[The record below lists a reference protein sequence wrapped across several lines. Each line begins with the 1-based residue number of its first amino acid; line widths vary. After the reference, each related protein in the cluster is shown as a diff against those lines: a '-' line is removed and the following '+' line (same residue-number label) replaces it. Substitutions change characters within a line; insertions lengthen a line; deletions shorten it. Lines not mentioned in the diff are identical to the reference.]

1 MKLGAGN
8 RRTLALLA
16 ALVPL
21 GALFLFVILRS
32 GPLAPVPVTVAAVES
47 RTLAPALF
55 GIGTVEARYTFR
67 IGPTAPARVR
77 RVEVEV
83 GDRVRAGQLLGEMD
97 PLDLDS
103 RAAAQEAAIE
113 SADANVLAAEART
126 RDAEAR
132 RGFAEAQAERYQK
145 LVEEQVVSQELFEVH
160 RQDRLV
166 AEAQAALALA
176 DLGASRQQAR
186 RARSALAS
194 LGVERASLRLVA
206 PVDGLVVA
214 RDAEPGTPLVA
225 GQSVVQ
231 MIAPESLWIH
241 VRFEQLHAS
250 GLSPGRPARIV
261 LRSAGASELAG
272 RVLRIE
278 PLADAV
284 TEETLVKVTF
294 DTLPE
299 PPPPVGELVEVTV
312 DLPALPAAPVVSNAA
327 LHRVDGRLG
336 VWVIAN
342 GALRFAPVTAGESDL
357 DGMVQILEGL
367 APGEHVVVYS
377 QRALRAGSR
386 TKIVERLPG
395 VAP

>member
-1 MKLGAGN
+1 
-8 RRTLALLA
+8 
-16 ALVPL
+16 
-21 GALFLFVILRS
+21 
-32 GPLAPVPVTVAAVES
+32 
-47 RTLAPALF
+47 
-55 GIGTVEARYTFR
+55 
-67 IGPTAPARVR
+67 
-77 RVEVEV
+77 
-83 GDRVRAGQLLGEMD
+83 MD

-113 SADANVLAAEART
+113 SANANVLAAEART
-126 RDAEAR
+126 HDAEAR
-132 RGFAEAQAERYQK
+132 RAFAEAQAGRYLK
-145 LVEEQVVSQELFEVH
+145 LAEEQVVSQELFEVH
-160 RQDRLV
+160 RQDRRV

-176 DLGASRQQAR
+176 DLGAARQQAR

-194 LGVERASLRLVA
+194 LAVERASLRLVA

-231 MIAPESLWIH
+231 MIAPESLWLH

-250 GLSPGRPARIV
+250 GLRPGLPARIV
-261 LRSAGASELAG
+261 LRSSGARELAG

-312 DLPALPAAPVVSNAA
+312 ALPALPAAPVVSNAA
-327 LHRVDGRLG
+327 LHRIDGHLG

-342 GALRFAPVTAGESDL
+342 GALRFTPVTAGESDL
-357 DGMVQILEGL
+357 DGRVQILAGL
-367 APGEHVVVYS
+367 APGERVVVYS
-377 QRALRAGSR
+377 QRALGAKSR
-386 TKIVERLPG
+386 IKIVEHLPG